1 MSTPRRVTAALA
13 GLGLALSLSAC
24 SSQDTAEANAEYCS
38 ASAAAQ
44 SEVLA
49 LKTLVTSGDATLDQV
64 QEQRDA
70 IANATQEAQSKAS
83 NLSGAVK
90 SEIEAADKAFQDA
103 IAAIP
108 GDANL
113 LEAAAQY
120 RAALDAWNTAVLS
133 IRSEVGCS

>member
-1 MSTPRRVTAALA
+1 MSTPRRITAALA

-49 LKTLVTSGDATLDQV
+49 LKTLVTSGDATVDQV

-83 NLSGAVK
+83 DLSDSVK

-103 IAAIP
+103 ISAIP
-108 GDANL
+108 GDATIP
-113 LEAAAQY
+113 EAAAQY
-120 RAALDAWNTAVLS
+120 RAALDAWDTAVLN